1 MSRSTI
7 KRIQDSLESLTAS
20 VASLV
25 AKDISQDKAINST
38 KAMLLATI
46 NTLAPAPIHSLAT
59 CPKCLECAHFP
70 SECTDWCH
78 AVPCSGQPYESRFLC
93 RPVNKNVRESNL

>member
-7 KRIQDSLESLTAS
+7 KRIQDTLESLTAS

-25 AKDISQDKAINST
+25 AKDIVQDQAINST
-38 KAMLLATI
+38 KAKLLATI

-59 CPKCLECAHFP
+59 CPSKLLGM
-70 SECTDWCH
+70 CTLPERMYRLVSRSPVFRP
-78 AVPCSGQPYESRFLC
+78 AETSGLYL
-93 RPVNKNVRESNL
+93 

>member
-7 KRIQDSLESLTAS
+7 KRIQDTLESLTAS

-59 CPKCLECAHFP
+59 CPNCLECCAYGT
-70 SECTDWCH
+70 SR
-78 AVPCSGQPYESRFLC
+78 ANVPIGVTQSRVQASRDIRALPAKIGAPG
-93 RPVNKNVRESNL
+93 R

>member
-7 KRIQDSLESLTAS
+7 KRIQDDTLESLTAS

-38 KAMLLATI
+38 NAMSI
-46 NTLAPAPIHSLAT
+46 PENIYIFPIYIW
-59 CPKCLECAHFP
+59 E
-70 SECTDWCH
+70 
-78 AVPCSGQPYESRFLC
+78 
-93 RPVNKNVRESNL
+93 